1 MPQWRRFR
9 RLFGLE
15 PKADVDAELGF
26 HLDMR
31 IRELVESG
39 ETPERA
45 RELALQRFGD
55 YEGARNACV
64 TINERRRQRMRRTEF
79 MTELRQDVG
88 YALRTLRRTPAFTA
102 VALVTLALGI
112 GANSAI
118 FSVVHGVLLE
128 SLPFR
133 DADRLH
139 QVRMLY
145 PDGTRYNGF
154 SAPDFMSVQEETRV
168 FGAGRMLTRA

>member
-9 RLFGLE
+9 RFFGLE
-15 PKADVDAELGF
+15 PRADVDAELGF

-55 YEGARNACV
+55 YEGARTACV

-79 MTELRQDVG
+79 ITELRQDVV

-102 VALVTLALGI
+102 VA
-112 GANSAI
+112 
-118 FSVVHGVLLE
+118 
-128 SLPFR
+128 P
-133 DADRLH
+133 
-139 QVRMLY
+139 
-145 PDGTRYNGF
+145 
-154 SAPDFMSVQEETRV
+154 APVPV
-168 FGAGRMLTRA
+168 APP